1 MVSVEKALLNP
12 EAVFKKPQEVVKRN
26 DLSREQKIE
35 ILRRWEYDV
44 RELQVAD
51 DESMTAKEPQVTAV
65 TLDAV
70 LNALRSLGAPADVE
84 HSAPTKQ
91 GGS

>member
-1 MVSVEKALLNP
+1 MANIEKVLLTDP
-12 EAVFKKPQEVVKRN
+12 TLMFKKPQDVVEKE
-26 DLSREQKIE
+26 DLTREQKIE
-35 ILRRWEYDV
+35 ILRRWEYDA

-51 DESMTAKEPQVTAV
+51 EEGMSPDVPQQTL
-65 TLDAV
+65 LDAV
-70 LNALRSLGAPADVE
+70 LKALRSLGAEAVLE